1 MAWYKTGTIAIA
13 GNTVT
18 GSGTNWTDNKMGI
31 GPGQALL
38 VPGAGAVK
46 FYEILRV
53 DSATKLT
60 LTSKAE
66 PVAAGGAYAI
76 LSFYTDSVP
85 DFARRLAAQLSYY
98 QRQQD
103 GWQQI
108 MTGTGTINIESPD
121 GTVVAISSFKKLTDD
136 MNGKADKSGLGTA
149 AGKNTGT
156 AVGDVM
162 TVGAFGVGN
171 KSPAI
176 IAQDQRVGAGFYCSK
191 MLLGGISNNVSLIEI
206 PYDENTMYQIVVP
219 TIIAA
224 KPKFYGRT
232 LSTAPSYNGQ
242 IVEFYTTGNT
252 VKASDGTLKA
262 ASPIVR
268 IVKSESDSA
277 RADVADDDFSWCGA
291 GTANGEAAG
300 ITITR
305 IDTGVYSITGTNGLA
320 VDGWRLLPP
329 RDPDGSGD
337 LGIVDAEEGDGVI
350 TIRLYKRRWKLND
363 DGDIESVRGA
373 LIDVPANSWIDV
385 RLQMPETESPAWS
398 GLCFKCQDP
407 F

>member
-18 GSGTNWTDNKMGI
+18 GSGTNWTDNKVGI

-38 VPGAGAVK
+38 VPGTGVVQI
-46 FYEILRV
+46 YEILRV
-53 DSATKLT
+53 DSATQLT
-60 LTSKAE
+60 LTSDAE
-66 PVAAGGAYAI
+66 SVAAGGAYAI

-98 QRQQD
+98 QRQID

-108 MTGTGTINIESPD
+108 MTGSGTINIESPD

-136 MNGKADKSGLGTA
+136 MNGKADKSSLGTA

-156 AVGDVM
+156 TVGDVV
-162 TVGAFGVGN
+162 TVGAFGVGS
-171 KSPAI
+171 KSPGRI
-176 IAQDQRVGAGFYCSK
+176 MQDQRVGAGFYCST
-191 MLLGGISNNVSLIEI
+191 MLLGGIGNNVSLIEI

-219 TIIAA
+219 TILAA

-232 LSTAPSYNGQ
+232 LSATANYNGQ

-252 VKASDGTLKA
+252 VKSSDGTLKA
-262 ASPIVR
+262 ASPVAR
-268 IVKSESDSA
+268 IVKSESDST
-277 RADVADDDFSWCGA
+277 RTDVADDDFAWCGA

-300 ITITR
+300 IAITR
-305 IDTGVYSITGTNGLA
+305 LDTGIYQITGAAGLA
-320 VDGWRLLPP
+320 ADGWRMLPP
-329 RDPDGSGD
+329 RDPDGAGD
-337 LGIVDAEEGDGVI
+337 LGIVDAEELEDVI
-350 TIRLYKRRWKLND
+350 TIRLYKQRWQLND
-363 DGDIESVRGA
+363 GGDIEQQRGV

-385 RLQMPETESPAWS
+385 RLQMKESPA
-398 GLCFKCQDP
+398 
-407 F
+407 